1 MVLLTEDSR
10 PHTLDTRVVRCSV
23 QCEPFAS
30 LLDRHY
36 NRLLSI
42 QPADKRPSLR
52 HVFTWV
58 VSVWRH
64 VNDTLMQHVDGQC
77 LIGPTQFMSCPAD
90 VEAAEEWFLGLWN
103 MVLTPHLISNVQDG
117 LQVKRG
123 IMELEGWMALSKPRS
138 SQSLG

>member
-1 MVLLTEDSR
+1 M
-10 PHTLDTRVVRCSV
+10 
-23 QCEPFAS
+23 
-30 LLDRHY
+30 
-36 NRLLSI
+36 
-42 QPADKRPSLR
+42 
-52 HVFTWV
+52 WV